1 MKAGEQRKRNSRIES
16 VESLGLLLRTFG
28 SGPRAQITRAP
39 GRVNLIGE
47 HTDYNGGYVLPFAID
62 RVTEVALRPRK
73 DRRIRIFAEAFQETA
88 ELHLPIEDSTPTG
101 GWQDYLTGIL
111 IGLSHRDDLP
121 FGFDGAIMGNI
132 PIGAGLSSSASLEV
146 ALALGLSQL
155 YKIELGDLDLV
166 TLCQRAEN
174 EFVGTHCGIMDQYAS
189 LLARENSALL
199 LDTRSLKHRYVPL
212 SLDNLTLLI
221 VDSNVRRSLSKSGY
235 NERRRECQEALRF
248 LQEALPNHRIDSL
261 SDLDSEGLNRVRQT
275 MPQTLWERALH
286 VQEENRRVLAAAQ
299 ALEEGHTKTVGKL
312 LFSSHASLRDLF
324 CVSTPEL
331 DFLVDW
337 AKAHGALGS
346 RLVGG
351 GFGGVTLHLIAEEN
365 SENYAQSIREAYQE
379 EFSRKASVL
388 EVHPGPGARACNP

>member
-1 MKAGEQRKRNSRIES
+1 
-16 VESLGLLLRTFG
+16 
-28 SGPRAQITRAP
+28 
-39 GRVNLIGE
+39 VNLIGE
-47 HTDYNGGYVLPFAID
+47 HTDYNSGYVLPFAID
-62 RVTEVALRPRK
+62 RVTEVALRPRQ
-73 DRRIRIFAEAFQETA
+73 DRRIRIFAKAFQQTA
-88 ELHLPIEDSTPTG
+88 ELQLPIEDPTPTG

-111 IGLSHRDDLP
+111 IGLSHRNDLP
-121 FGFDGAIMGNI
+121 FGFDGAITGNI
-132 PIGAGLSSSASLEV
+132 PIGAGLSSSAALEV

-155 YKIELGDLDLV
+155 YRIELGDLDLV

-189 LLARENSALL
+189 LLAREDSALL

-221 VDSNVRRSLSKSGY
+221 VDSNVRRSLSESGY

-248 LQEALPNHRIDSL
+248 LQGALRDRRINSL
-261 SDLDSEGLNRVRQT
+261 SDLDWEGLNKVRQSI
-275 MPQTLWERALH
+275 PRTLWERALH
-286 VQEENRRVLAAAQ
+286 VQQENSRVLKVAK
-299 ALEEGHTKTVGKL
+299 ALEEGDIKTVGKL

-337 AKAHGALGS
+337 AKAHGALGA

-351 GFGGVTLHLIAEEN
+351 GFGGVTLHLVAREATEDYTMAIT
-365 SENYAQSIREAYQE
+365 EAYQKS
-379 EFSRKASVL
+379 FGRKSSVI
-388 EVHPGPGARACNP
+388 EVHPGPGAKSCNP

>member
-1 MKAGEQRKRNSRIES
+1 MPD
-16 VESLGLLLRTFG
+16 SLALLEDRFG
-28 SGPRAQITRAP
+28 PGKDAITARAP

-73 DRRIRIFAEAFQETA
+73 DRRIRVFAEAFQETA
-88 ELHLPIEDSTPTG
+88 ELHLPIEDPTPTG

-121 FGFDGAIMGNI
+121 FGFDGAITGNI

-146 ALALGLSQL
+146 ALALGLSRL
-155 YKIELGDLDLV
+155 YNIELEDLDLV

-235 NERRRECQEALRF
+235 NERHRECQEALRF
-248 LQEALPNHRIDSL
+248 LQEALPNRRISSL
-261 SDLDSEGLNRVRQT
+261 SDLDSEELNRVRQT
-275 MPQTLWERALH
+275 MPQTLWKRALH
-286 VQEENRRVLAAAQ
+286 VQEENSRVLKVAK
-299 ALEEGHTKTVGKL
+299 ALEEGDTKTVGRL
-312 LFSSHASLRDLF
+312 LFCSHVSLRDLF
-324 CVSTPEL
+324 QVSTPEL

-337 AKAHGALGS
+337 ARAHGALGA

-351 GFGGVTLHLIAEEN
+351 GFGGVTLHLVEREET
-365 SENYAQSIREAYQE
+365 EDYTMGITEAYQKS
-379 EFSRKASVL
+379 FGHKSSVI
-388 EVHPGPGARACNP
+388 EVHPGPGAKLCNP

>member
-1 MKAGEQRKRNSRIES
+1 LPD
-16 VESLGLLLRTFG
+16 SLALLEDRFG
-28 SGPRAQITRAP
+28 PGKDAITARAP

-62 RVTEVALRPRK
+62 RETVVTLRARG
-73 DRRIRIFAEAFQETA
+73 DR
-88 ELHLPIEDSTPTG
+88 ELHVYAAAFDETIEASIPLVSPTPTDT
-101 GWQDYLTGIL
+101 WRDYLVGIL
-111 IGLSHRDDLP
+111 SELQQRADLP
-121 FGFDGAIMGNI
+121 FGFDGAITGNI

-146 ALALGLSQL
+146 ALALGLSRL
-155 YKIELGDLDLV
+155 YNIELEDLDLIA
-166 TLCQRAEN
+166 LCQRAEN

-235 NERRRECQEALRF
+235 NERHRECQEALRF
-248 LQEALPNHRIDSL
+248 LQEALPNRRINSL
-261 SDLDSEGLNRVRQT
+261 SDLDSEGLNKVRQT
-275 MPQTLWERALH
+275 MPQTLWERTLH
-286 VQEENRRVLAAAQ
+286 VQEENSRVLKVAK
-299 ALEEGHTKTVGKL
+299 ALEEGDTKTVGRL

-324 CVSTPEL
+324 QVSTPEL

-337 AKAHGALGS
+337 ARAHGALGA

-365 SENYAQSIREAYQE
+365 SENYAQSIREAYQK

>member
-1 MKAGEQRKRNSRIES
+1 LPD
-16 VESLGLLLRTFG
+16 SLALLEDRFG
-28 SGPRAQITRAP
+28 PGRDAITARAP

-88 ELHLPIEDSTPTG
+88 ELHLPIEDPTPTG

-121 FGFDGAIMGNI
+121 FGFDGAITGNI

-146 ALALGLSQL
+146 ALALGLSRL
-155 YKIELGDLDLV
+155 YNIELEDLDLI

-235 NERRRECQEALRF
+235 NERHRECREALRF
-248 LQEALPNHRIDSL
+248 LQEALPNRRISSL
-261 SDLDSEGLNRVRQT
+261 SDLDSEELNRVRQT
-275 MPQTLWERALH
+275 MPQTLWKRALH
-286 VQEENRRVLAAAQ
+286 VQEENSRVLKVAK
-299 ALEEGHTKTVGKL
+299 ALEEGDTKTVGRL
-312 LFSSHASLRDLF
+312 LFCSHVSLRDLF
-324 CVSTPEL
+324 QVSTPEL

-337 AKAHGALGS
+337 ARAHGALGA

-351 GFGGVTLHLIAEEN
+351 GFGGVTLHLVEREET
-365 SENYAQSIREAYQE
+365 EDYTMGITEAYQKS
-379 EFSRKASVL
+379 FGHKSSVI
-388 EVHPGPGARACNP
+388 EVHPGPGAKLCNP